1 MGVTGIGCLVFW
13 QWCQSKK
20 CPVII
25 AGQVGIE
32 PPVQATFWPRSDIY
46 HVEHHGPDQNFA
58 AGVFCMQFFLGG
70 RAFSGLNL
78 GSLGLLLLQLQFQ
91 TGDALVYG
99 GHGHSPAEIVF
110 VLYSNLGDDGN

>member
-1 MGVTGIGCLVFW
+1 MGVTGIGYLVFW

-25 AGQVGIE
+25 AGQGGIE
-32 PPVQATFWPRSDIY
+32 HADHFISWPRAGIY
-46 HVEHHGPDQNFA
+46 CVEHHGADQNFT
-58 AGVFCMQFFLGG
+58 AGVFCMLFFLGG
-70 RAFSGLNL
+70 RAFSGLDL